1 MSRLFTRE
9 EADAFL
15 PHVAPLLWELRRL
28 NEKLMAA
35 SRQLA
40 GLQAKMSGNGHG
52 LDVGMARARQE
63 QAQATLEIS
72 GMIEKIT
79 TMGVEVKDLEQGL
92 IDFRTEMNGRVVYLC
107 WKLGEENIGWWH
119 ELDIG
124 FAGRQPLD
132 Q

>member
-9 EADAFL
+9 EADALL
-15 PHVAPLLWELRRL
+15 PHVAPLLWELQRL
-28 NEKLMAA
+28 NGKLMAA
-35 SRQLA
+35 SKQLA
-40 GLQAKMSGNGHG
+40 DLQTKMSGNGYG
-52 LDVGMARARQE
+52 LDVEMARARQG

-79 TMGVEVKDLEQGL
+79 AMGVEVKDLDQGL
-92 IDFRTEMNGRVVYLC
+92 IDFRSEMNGRVVYLC
-107 WKLGEENIGWWH
+107 WKLGEETVGWWH